1 LLAMM
6 KTLLLSLMAAASA
19 SAALVEKTVEYQHE
33 GVTLEGFHVFD
44 DAVTGQRPAVLVIH
58 QWTGLTDYEKDRS
71 RQLAQLG
78 YNVFAADIYGKGIR
92 PVPPAAGQEA
102 GKYKGNREL
111 YRGRLKA
118 GLEQLKKDEHTDTTK
133 IAAIGYCFGGTG
145 VLELARS
152 GASISGVVSFHG
164 GLDAADGMAATK
176 GNVSAKVLV
185 CHGAVDPFVPT
196 EQVLAFGTEMDDAGA
211 DWQFVAYGSAVHG
224 FTQKMA
230 GNDPSKGAAYNEKA
244 DKRSWEAMKTF
255 FAEIFAK

>member
-1 LLAMM
+1 M

-19 SAALVEKTVEYQHE
+19 SAALVEKTVEYQDD
-33 GVTLEGFHVFD
+33 GVTLEGFQVYD
-44 DAVTGQRPAVLVIH
+44 DAISGQRPAVLVIH
-58 QWTGLTDYEKDRS
+58 QWTGLGDYEKDRS

-78 YNVFAADIYGKGIR
+78 YNVFAADIYGKGVR
-92 PVPPAAGQEA
+92 PVPPAAGEEA

-111 YRGRLKA
+111 YRARLKA
-118 GLEQLKKDEHTDTTK
+118 GLEELKKDEHTDPLK

-152 GASISGVVSFHG
+152 GANIAGVVSFHG

-176 GNVSAKVLV
+176 GNVKPKVLV

-196 EQVLAFGTEMDDAGA
+196 EQVIAFGKEMDEAGA
-211 DWQFVAYGSAVHG
+211 DWQFVAYGGAVHG

-255 FAEIFAK
+255 FAEIFGK